1 MISSRVSRCSIKP
14 PHSCRSARL
23 PGHQPILSA
32 AGWHQFCILMLSAKG
47 SLCRLLMYS
56 VSPDWRANGA
66 KKYIKNEQSTHL
78 NCTHFNSQ
86 YYPWITHKGH
96 ENKVNDRQLKK
107 LLVVGDY
114 AYWVLFSRTDFR
126 PAIRAPGTKTFE
138 VDTNDSYTYTAHL
151 LNSSNKVY
159 NLSQDDICFRKVA
172 PLIRFITAY
181 DTNSQTRTRERMS
194 LNNVCW

>member
-1 MISSRVSRCSIKP
+1 MG
-14 PHSCRSARL
+14 L
-23 PGHQPILSA
+23 
-32 AGWHQFCILMLSAKG
+32 
-47 SLCRLLMYS
+47 
-56 VSPDWRANGA
+56 
-66 KKYIKNEQSTHL
+66 KKTIKNEQLNHL
-78 NCTHFNSQ
+78 NYTPFNSQ

-96 ENKVNDRQLKK
+96 ENKETDRQLKK
-107 LLVVGDY
+107 LLIVTQIHLVSALENMNGDY

-181 DTNSQTRTRERMS
+181 DTNSQTRARERMS

>member
-23 PGHQPILSA
+23 PGHQLIWLA

-47 SLCRLLMYS
+47 FLCRLLMYS

-66 KKYIKNEQSTHL
+66 KKTIKNEQLNHL
-78 NCTHFNSQ
+78 NYTPFNSQ
-86 YYPWITHKGH
+86 YHPWITHKGH
-96 ENKVNDRQLKK
+96 ENK
-107 LLVVGDY
+107 LLIVTQIHLVSTLENMNGDY

-138 VDTNDSYTYTAHL
+138 VDTNDSYT
-151 LNSSNKVY
+151 
-159 NLSQDDICFRKVA
+159 
-172 PLIRFITAY
+172 
-181 DTNSQTRTRERMS
+181 
-194 LNNVCW
+194 

>member
-23 PGHQPILSA
+23 PGHQPILLA

-86 YYPWITHKGH
+86 YHPWITHKGH
-96 ENKVNDRQLKK
+96 ENKETDRQLKK
-107 LLVVGDY
+107 LLIVTQIHLISALENMNGDY

-138 VDTNDSYTYTAHL
+138 VDTNDSYT
-151 LNSSNKVY
+151 
-159 NLSQDDICFRKVA
+159 
-172 PLIRFITAY
+172 
-181 DTNSQTRTRERMS
+181 
-194 LNNVCW
+194 